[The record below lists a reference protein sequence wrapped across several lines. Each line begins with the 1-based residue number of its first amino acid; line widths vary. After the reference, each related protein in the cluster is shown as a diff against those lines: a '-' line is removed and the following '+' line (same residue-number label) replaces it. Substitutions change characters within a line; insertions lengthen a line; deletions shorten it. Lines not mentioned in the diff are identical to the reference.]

1 MAAPSFPRD
10 LIGYGGV
17 PPVPALPGGAQLAVS
32 VVVNFEEGAE
42 LSVGDGDPSGER
54 LAEVVSVVPAGRW
67 DQGTEQQFAYG
78 MRAGV
83 WRLLEAL
90 RRHDRQV
97 TFYMCGRA
105 VERAPAIAR
114 RIVADGHEAACHGW
128 LWRPHADYGDPETE
142 RADLMRCIAATE
154 RATGTRPYGFFCRGG
169 ESPWT
174 RGLLRD
180 LGFVYTSNGL
190 DDDLPYWD
198 VADAARPLLVVPYA
212 FDTND
217 MKFFHPNG
225 FVRADEMVEYVRD
238 AVEVLLAE
246 GAAGHPKLLNLGFHL
261 RIVGRPGRFAAFRR
275 ILALLDSY
283 GSRIWMARRIDVAR
297 LWAEQFPAPRR

>member
-1 MAAPSFPRD
+1 
-10 LIGYGGV
+10 
-17 PPVPALPGGAQLAVS
+17 
-32 VVVNFEEGAE
+32 
-42 LSVGDGDPSGER
+42 
-54 LAEVVSVVPAGRW
+54 
-67 DQGTEQQFAYG
+67 

-90 RRHDRQV
+90 RRHRRAV

-105 VERAPAIAR
+105 VERSPEAAR
-114 RIVADGHEAACHGW
+114 AIVAAGHEPACHGW
-128 LWRPHADYGDPETE
+128 LWRPHADYDDPARE
-142 RADLMRCIAATE
+142 RADLERCIAATE

-180 LGFVYTSNGL
+180 LGFAYTSNGL

-198 VADAARPLLVVPYA
+198 KSDAARPLLVIPYA

-238 AVEVLLAE
+238 AVEVLLQE
-246 GAAGHPKLLNLGFHL
+246 GSAGQPKLLNLGFHL
-261 RIVGRPGRFAAFRR
+261 RIVGRPARFAAFER
-275 ILALLDSY
+275 ILALLDGY
-283 GSRIWMARRIDVAR
+283 GDRIWMARRLDLAR
-297 LWAEQFPAPRR
+297 LWAEQFPA